1 MWRVWAVSA
10 DTPVRIRGRR
20 PPKPRPGARMGSA
33 ALPTLEADVA
43 LPIAAG
49 AVLILL
55 IVVGSVVLVLRP
67 SDTSDRRP

>member
-1 MWRVWAVSA
+1 
-10 DTPVRIRGRR
+10 
-20 PPKPRPGARMGSA
+20 MGSA